1 MMENAYEQFYNKLFT
16 VIRSDKTIKMYK
28 HPKLS
33 SKYIQNIIESI
44 FTKRE
49 GLRQYEEIIRS
60 AFGFNVPILSRTD
73 IISKYNVK
81 EIEFFGIIRKFMR
94 SFYYSIYFRVNI
106 YRLFAFFLMMFIILS
121 ATNLL
126 FYDLEYVF
134 TMIKDGIV
142 RFMVIN
148 LVCVLI
154 MPFIAYSKTYI
165 SSHTRHILEQY
176 D

>member
-49 GLRQYEEIIRS
+49 GLHQYEELIRS
-60 AFGFNVPILSRTD
+60 TFGFDVPLLSRTD
-73 IISKYNVK
+73 IISKYKV
-81 EIEFFGIIRKFMR
+81 EDIEFYRIIRKFMR
-94 SFYYSIYFRVNI
+94 SFYYSFYFRVSI
-106 YRLFAFFLMMFIILS
+106 YRLFAFFLMMFMVLS
-121 ATNLL
+121 AMNLL
-126 FYDLEYVF
+126 FYDLDYVF

-148 LVCVLI
+148 LVFVI
-154 MPFIAYSKTYI
+154 IIPFIAYSKTYI
-165 SSHTRHILEQY
+165 SSHTRNILEQY